1 MAEEKKDNQEQQSKK
16 GKKRGKSKV
25 QKTLNM
31 VKKVLKEG
39 TQEHI
44 DAIDKVIQA
53 FEDYK
58 NIAALEQTIVSMN
71 ERLEVAKTTQANEE
85 ERQRKKAEEEAKKKA
100 EEEAKSK

>member
-58 NIAALEQTIVSMN
+58 NIAALEQTIASMN

>member
-53 FEDYK
+53 FEDYP
-58 NIAALEQTIVSMN
+58 
-71 ERLEVAKTTQANEE
+71 
-85 ERQRKKAEEEAKKKA
+85 
-100 EEEAKSK
+100 

>member
-16 GKKRGKSKV
+16 GKKLGKSKV

-58 NIAALEQTIVSMN
+58 NIAALEQTIASMN

>member
-1 MAEEKKDNQEQQSKK
+1 
-16 GKKRGKSKV
+16 
-25 QKTLNM
+25 M

-58 NIAALEQTIVSMN
+58 NIAALEQTIASMN

-100 EEEAKSK
+100 EEEAKS